1 MSRLPSDNKS
11 PKAESSHYSGRRNE
25 RRNSNQNRDANADL
39 AENEPIVDGGIPQN
53 SRSVPEQE
61 RNPTANNSRPGQ
73 NRMPRSNGRNWRP
86 GRRKSADARQI
97 EFPPKPNR
105 QHSGIARRPT
115 KQRNGARLANAAT
128 HQRTS
133 RTNSP
138 NNAPLYAAL
147 DLGTNNC
154 RLLVALPQQAGRFRV
169 VDGFSRIVRLG
180 KGLESSGRLDEDAM
194 DRAIAALGECARKL
208 KNTNIR
214 KMRLIAT
221 EACRRAENGEHFIKR
236 VKQETGLDLS
246 IVNQETEAKLAAEGC
261 GELVDRKADGV
272 VLFDIGGG
280 SSELVLLDRRGRKK
294 AKVSEQIS
302 AWASLPVGVV
312 TLSERHGG
320 QQVTPEIFDA
330 MIADV
335 ESHLAEFE
343 GRNNLRDFWSD
354 GRVHLLGTSGTVT
367 TLAGVHLELPRY
379 DRRQVDGIWL
389 EDAQVDNVINR
400 LVDMDFK
407 QRAANACIGEERADL
422 VLAGCAILQAIRNRW
437 PSPRLRVADRGLRE
451 GLLTQMMDL
460 DGAWVKPKNGRN
472 NFGGRKRGQG
482 GKPAR
487 ARNS

>member
-11 PKAESSHYSGRRNE
+11 PTAENSHNSGRRNE
-25 RRNSNQNRDANADL
+25 RRNNNQNRKPNAGL
-39 AENEPIVDGGIPQN
+39 AEKEPVVDGAIPQGL
-53 SRSVPEQE
+53 RPEPEQE
-61 RNPTANNSRPGQ
+61 RNPTAQNSRPGQ
-73 NRMPRSNGRNWRP
+73 NGKLRPNGRNWRP
-86 GRRKSADARQI
+86 GRLKSADRRRI

-105 QHSGIARRPT
+105 QHSGIRPT
-115 KQRNGARLANAAT
+115 KQHNGSRPTNGAA
-128 HQRTS
+128 HQKTS
-133 RTNSP
+133 PAS
-138 NNAPLYAAL
+138 LYAAL

-154 RLLVALPQQAGRFRV
+154 RLLVALPLQNGRFRV

-208 KNTNIR
+208 KNANIR

-236 VKQETGLDLS
+236 VKQETGLELS
-246 IVNQETEAKLAAEGC
+246 IVNRETEARLAAEGC

-320 QQVTPEIFDA
+320 QQVTQEIFDA

-335 ESHLAEFE
+335 ESHLSEFE
-343 GRNNLRDFWSD
+343 GRNNLRDFWND

-389 EDAQVDNVINR
+389 ENAQVDNVINR
-400 LVDMDFK
+400 LVGMDFK

-460 DGAWVKPKNGRN
+460 DGAWIKPNKGQKT
-472 NFGGRKRGQG
+472 FGGRKRGKG
-482 GKPAR
+482 GMPAR